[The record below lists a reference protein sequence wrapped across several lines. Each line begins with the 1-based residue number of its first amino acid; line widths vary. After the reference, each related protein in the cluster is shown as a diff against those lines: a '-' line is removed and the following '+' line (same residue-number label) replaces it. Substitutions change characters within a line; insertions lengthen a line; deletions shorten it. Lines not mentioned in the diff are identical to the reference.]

1 MINRNAERQLD
12 ASWREAIRIVFQ
24 QRVLASASEFP
35 ESLSNK
41 EKHIRDSAVD
51 FITKQTGT
59 APGYV
64 RNALTEAAHNYFNAK
79 PSELILSGCNRP
91 SGLAS
96 LRDGK
101 CAVRS

>member
-41 EKHIRDSAVD
+41 EKHIRDSVW
-51 FITKQTGT
+51 
-59 APGYV
+59 
-64 RNALTEAAHNYFNAK
+64 RAK
-79 PSELILSGCNRP
+79 TR
-91 SGLAS
+91 
-96 LRDGK
+96 
-101 CAVRS
+101 